1 MNIPF
6 TFGLLK
12 NLARLRQHE
21 HWTRP
26 KLEAYQAQQ
35 LQHLRTYAYAHSPFY
50 QTFHKGLV
58 NQPLH
63 ELPVLTKAELMKH
76 FDELVTDRALHLEE
90 IRAYAARGQTNRRYL
105 DRYWVTATSGSS
117 GQPGFFL
124 FNEVEWAHVLA
135 SFARGPAW
143 SGTTIHLSHRTK
155 VASVASSAPW
165 HMSTRASATVKS
177 WWVPTLHLAASEP
190 LARMVQQLNDWQPE
204 ILGGYAAMVGLL
216 AEEQLAGRLQIHPQ
230 RIYTSSELLTPQT
243 RRRVREA
250 WGDEPFNQYGA
261 TETAGIAA
269 EHYACRKMHLF
280 EDLVIVEV
288 VDDHYRPVPSG
299 EYGDKLLVTTL
310 FSRTQPLIRDELND
324 RVRVSAQ
331 ADICGL
337 PFAILDIQ
345 GRVEDVL
352 VLPAI
357 SGGRVIV
364 QPLVIKRV
372 VDILPVSDWQVA
384 QQADD
389 GLSVLLAGASSRL
402 TDETVQAQLVR
413 SLAEVGVRV
422 PYVQVQRVVA
432 ISRESSGKAPL
443 IRAFHSK
450 SKEAS
455 AH

>member
-1 MNIPF
+1 
-6 TFGLLK
+6 
-12 NLARLRQHE
+12 
-21 HWTRP
+21 
-26 KLEAYQAQQ
+26 
-35 LQHLRTYAYAHSPFY
+35 
-50 QTFHKGLV
+50 
-58 NQPLH
+58 
-63 ELPVLTKAELMKH
+63 MKH

-90 IRAYAARGQTNRRYL
+90 IQAYATREQTNRRYL
-105 DRYWVTATSGSS
+105 NRYWVTATSGSS

-143 SGTTIHLSHRTK
+143 SGTTIHLNHRTK
-155 VASVASSAPW
+155 AASIASSAPW

-190 LARMVQQLNDWQPE
+190 LAHMVRQLNDWQPE

-230 RIYTSSELLTPQT
+230 RVYTSSELLTLQT
-243 RRRVREA
+243 RSRVRDA
-250 WGDEPFNQYGA
+250 WGNEPFNQYGA

-288 VDDHYRPVPSG
+288 VDDHYQPVPSG
-299 EYGDKLLVTTL
+299 EYGDKLLMTTL
-310 FSRTQPLIRDELND
+310 FSRTQPLIRYELND

-337 PFAILDIQ
+337 PFSILDIQ

-357 SGGRVIV
+357 SGGRATV
-364 QPLVIKRV
+364 QPLVFKQV
-372 VDILPVSDWQVA
+372 MDILSVSGWQVD

-402 TDETVQAQLVR
+402 TDETVQTQLVR

-422 PYVQVQRVVA
+422 PYIQVQRVVA
-432 ISRESSGKAPL
+432 IPRAASGKALL
-443 IRAFHSK
+443 IRAFHPNST
-450 SKEAS
+450 EAS